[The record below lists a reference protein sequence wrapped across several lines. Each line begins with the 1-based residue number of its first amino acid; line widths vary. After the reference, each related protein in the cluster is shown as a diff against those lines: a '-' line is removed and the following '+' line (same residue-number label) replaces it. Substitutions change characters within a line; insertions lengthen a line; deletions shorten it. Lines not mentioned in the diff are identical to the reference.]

1 MTFTAS
7 IPAPSSPPD
16 DNPQPEYQ
24 PAEIDHEVPDSSAI
38 SHQRIMSTVQPLQP
52 KGGKNDVET
61 SRPFKAT
68 PEVISQFLELKV
80 DEVLAQMQSVGGRE
94 QLFAKLMEHEEY
106 LRKIHDFNPEELRRQ
121 LEVAGEAVSAKEK
134 FMKDVTSPEK
144 KTVMRRAWDR
154 LKGFALHHPV
164 ITVLLMACL
173 VAGGYATWHYAG
185 NTIMAW
191 LHGLAETAPADVL
204 RRATEAPAIIP
215 APPPAPSGPWHVSPL
230 PPGLG

>member
-1 MTFTAS
+1 MTSSAS
-7 IPAPSSPPD
+7 VPAPSSPD
-16 DNPQPEYQ
+16 DRSLSEYQ
-24 PAEIDHEVPDSSAI
+24 SGTVDHAIPDSSTF
-38 SHQRIMSTVQPLQP
+38 SHQRIMDTVQRSQP
-52 KGGKNDVET
+52 DGGKKDVE
-61 SRPFKAT
+61 RMPFKAT

-80 DEVLAQMQSVGGRE
+80 DEVLTQMQSVGGRE
-94 QLFAKLMEHEEY
+94 QLFVKLMEHEEY

-144 KTVMRRAWDR
+144 KTMMRRAWDR
-154 LKGFALHHPV
+154 MKGFALHHP
-164 ITVLLMACL
+164 IIAVLLMACL

-191 LHGLAETAPADVL
+191 LHGFAETAPADVL
-204 RRATEAPAIIP
+204 RRATEAPPIIP